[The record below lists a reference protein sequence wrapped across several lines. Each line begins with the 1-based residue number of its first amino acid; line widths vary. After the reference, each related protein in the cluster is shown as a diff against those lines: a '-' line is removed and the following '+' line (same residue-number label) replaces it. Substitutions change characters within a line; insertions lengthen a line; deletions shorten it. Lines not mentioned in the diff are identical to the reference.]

1 MAPSEAEAR
10 KLARH
15 WLRVLGIDPDDLAK
29 QYPQLAAGTS
39 GRRKHPPVPH
49 QMLTGI
55 ELFVR
60 VVRRDYD
67 GRNKPKMTRKKAI
80 QWFAEAAYL
89 RDPRWAKKDPN
100 KVATFL
106 MASRDARAFAS
117 HLEKELRRGG
127 FTKMSNKELLPLG
140 IDMKQLTSSKP
151 PKKYFSV

>member
-1 MAPSEAEAR
+1 VASSEAEAR

-15 WLRVLGIDPDDLAK
+15 WLRALGIDPDDLAK

-67 GRNKPKMTRKKAI
+67 GRNKPKMTRKNAI
-80 QWFAEAAYL
+80 QWFAEAAYYFVGVFFRPL
-89 RDPRWAKKDPN
+89 RITQ
-100 KVATFL
+100 V
-106 MASRDARAFAS
+106 SY
-117 HLEKELRRGG
+117 
-127 FTKMSNKELLPLG
+127 LPHG
-140 IDMKQLTSSKP
+140 
-151 PKKYFSV
+151 VERC